1 MAKKKY
7 TPEECVEKSFIHYL
21 PIVIVGILI
30 CGVPS
35 AILNSCAGIYYP
47 VMAEDFG
54 VPVSQI
60 SLWRTMDYIT
70 GVIVTPFA
78 GLWLAKYDV
87 KIIILI
93 SAAVESLVL
102 ISFGIVPEVWM
113 LWVGGAIAGVTNAI
127 MLGVAVAAIMNRWFR
142 VSVGLI
148 IGVCTAFTG
157 FGGMFFT
164 PIGQML
170 IDSSGWRVSYITL
183 GVISLV
189 VMVLGIVFLLSSRPE
204 DRGLLPYGT
213 AREAKKLAESHEE
226 ALVPLCVRPSV
237 ARKSILL
244 VILVLFA
251 ILINTVCNINAYFA
265 TYVTWYNEQAAVVNG
280 IIMGAFVT
288 GAELTAFNSAGNAI
302 GKLGLGIFS
311 DISVSK
317 TLIGL
322 VACGVVGLLMMW
334 LAPNTILLP
343 IGGVIFGCFIPG
355 TLVVAPMVVRACFG
369 NGASYPVIWGYIGC
383 GLGFGGAVGSFFWA
397 VIYENLG
404 GFTAAFIIALIC
416 MGLVLVL
423 GLIALS
429 MKDKLPRE
437 RLTEDDL

>member
-189 VMVLGIVFLLSSRPE
+189 VMVLGVVFLLSSRPE

-317 TLIGL
+317 TLI
-322 VACGVVGLLMMW
+322 CGPCFNHHSSCIHLFREAY
-334 LAPNTILLP
+334 LAPSWP
-343 IGGVIFGCFIPG
+343 P
-355 TLVVAPMVVRACFG
+355 
-369 NGASYPVIWGYIGC
+369 
-383 GLGFGGAVGSFFWA
+383 
-397 VIYENLG
+397 
-404 GFTAAFIIALIC
+404 
-416 MGLVLVL
+416 
-423 GLIALS
+423 
-429 MKDKLPRE
+429 D
-437 RLTEDDL
+437 

>member
-164 PIGQML
+164 PIG
-170 IDSSGWRVSYITL
+170 
-183 GVISLV
+183 
-189 VMVLGIVFLLSSRPE
+189 
-204 DRGLLPYGT
+204 
-213 AREAKKLAESHEE
+213 
-226 ALVPLCVRPSV
+226 LVP
-237 ARKSILL
+237 
-244 VILVLFA
+244 
-251 ILINTVCNINAYFA
+251 
-265 TYVTWYNEQAAVVNG
+265 
-280 IIMGAFVT
+280 
-288 GAELTAFNSAGNAI
+288 
-302 GKLGLGIFS
+302 
-311 DISVSK
+311 
-317 TLIGL
+317 
-322 VACGVVGLLMMW
+322 
-334 LAPNTILLP
+334 
-343 IGGVIFGCFIPG
+343 
-355 TLVVAPMVVRACFG
+355 
-369 NGASYPVIWGYIGC
+369 
-383 GLGFGGAVGSFFWA
+383 
-397 VIYENLG
+397 
-404 GFTAAFIIALIC
+404 
-416 MGLVLVL
+416 
-423 GLIALS
+423 
-429 MKDKLPRE
+429 
-437 RLTEDDL
+437 